1 MANSMKLLAWLCLA
15 TGALA
20 WPLAA
25 EEITVTIPP
34 DPPAAAQAEA
44 QQQPQ
49 PAAPDAERVPVAQDT
64 TPAAAAPA
72 SPPEQPAASSAPAAQ
87 AEPSQAPAS
96 SPAQAT
102 APEAAAPVT
111 SEPAKSQVKEAVV
124 PKAAPAEKKAETVKK
139 KKTPS
144 HAANSAPGKSKTKKA
159 AASCKGLTEDA
170 CGTNSACIWVV
181 GTPAEGEAKATKARC
196 RSFAVLKKEA
206 KKRHQA
212 AKTKEPEVLP
222 WATKSSAGSTPG
234 SAATSAVAASPS
246 AVKQQ

>member
-1 MANSMKLLAWLCLA
+1 VANSMKLLAWLCLA

-44 QQQPQ
+44 QQQPP
-49 PAAPDAERVPVAQDT
+49 PAAPSAESVPVAQDT

-72 SPPEQPAASSAPAAQ
+72 SPPEQPVAAPASQ
-87 AEPSQAPAS
+87 PEPSQAPAS
-96 SPAQAT
+96 PPTQAAAPA
-102 APEAAAPVT
+102 EAAPVT
-111 SEPAKSQVKEAVV
+111 SEA
-124 PKAAPAEKKAETVKK
+124 PKAKVKDAAETPKATPAEKKAETVKK

-222 WATKSSAGSTPG
+222 WATKSSAGSTTG
-234 SAATSAVAASPS
+234 TAAKSAVATSPS

>member
-1 MANSMKLLAWLCLA
+1 MKLLAWLCLA

-44 QQQPQ
+44 QQQP
-49 PAAPDAERVPVAQDT
+49 APSAESVPVAQDT
-64 TPAAAAPA
+64 TPAATAPA
-72 SPPEQPAASSAPAAQ
+72 SPPEQPAA
-87 AEPSQAPAS
+87 APAS
-96 SPAQAT
+96 QPESSQPPASPPAQAA
-102 APEAAAPVT
+102 APEAPAPVT
-111 SEPAKSQVKEAVV
+111 SEPPKAKVKEA
-124 PKAAPAEKKAETVKK
+124 AETSKK

-144 HAANSAPGKSKTKKA
+144 HAANSASGKSKTKKT

-206 KKRHQA
+206 KKHHQA

-222 WATKSSAGSTPG
+222 WATQSPAGSAAGTP
-234 SAATSAVAASPS
+234 ATSAVAASPS

>member
-1 MANSMKLLAWLCLA
+1 VANSMKLLAWLCLA

-44 QQQPQ
+44 QQQPP
-49 PAAPDAERVPVAQDT
+49 PAAPSTERVPVAQDT

-72 SPPEQPAASSAPAAQ
+72 SPPEQPAAAPASQ
-87 AEPSQAPAS
+87 PEPSQAPAS
-96 SPAQAT
+96 PPAQAA
-102 APEAAAPVT
+102 APAEAAPVT
-111 SEPAKSQVKEAVV
+111 SEA
-124 PKAAPAEKKAETVKK
+124 PKAKVKDAAETPKPAPAEKKAETVKK
-139 KKTPS
+139 KKKPS

-222 WATKSSAGSTPG
+222 WATKSSAGSTTG
-234 SAATSAVAASPS
+234 TAAKSAVATSPS